1 MTASINLEK
10 LYKGYF
16 GLEKDW
22 CIKLY
27 DLLISHKRVTRK
39 QMEAISSSKY
49 FMRDQLDRLETLN
62 IITIVGKDAK
72 GRPALMKSNI
82 HHEEEH

>member
-16 GLEKDW
+16 GPEKGW
-22 CIKLY
+22 SIKLY
-27 DLLISHKRVTRK
+27 DLLITHKRVTRK
-39 QMEAISSSKY
+39 QIEAITSSKY
-49 FMRDQLDRLETLN
+49 FMRDQMDMLETLN
-62 IITIVGKDAK
+62 IIQVLGKDAK

-82 HHEEEH
+82 CHIEGG